1 MLIVFARNAHQKRI
15 INTCKVFKFISIFAK
30 RKRYGTL

>member
-15 INTCKVFKFISIFAK
+15 INTCKVLCNSIPLQCE
-30 RKRYGTL
+30 GWGNL